1 MKRLSLP
8 VKYRKHGLHIW
19 CIKCKKIVTSSPCR
33 HAEDQRFQSRIHN
46 PVTKKQDCVRSY
58 GTRDPHEAFSMHQK
72 YKEDLKQNNFNI
84 PVSSQDSVQAEQPS
98 MIFLKAG
105 AQKYLDYIQDIGVPD
120 YKKKKLSKIY
130 ILDQTRYVERF
141 VKTVQKLEKK
151 ISNFP
156 VTSISQVHVAAF
168 DEDIRALD
176 QSERSYQAHIKGA
189 KYFIKYLIDEL
200 EIDMKNP
207 FDKVKLREIH
217 YTPEIIP
224 VEEFELLLSVVTPEN
239 GIGEKGKT
247 RVDTVNYYRPWLKKV
262 LIFGLLTGERLDGI
276 VLLQGKH
283 IDGNFLRIPN
293 WKVNRIQKADHYF
306 SYTPITADLAE
317 LLVEFNIS
325 NPEEYIIV
333 PEIKNRDNLKKFIS
347 KAFTH
352 YWKVTGLK
360 RKVTFKHLRKTYVT
374 RMASLIGE
382 KALYIKHGEDK
393 TAIKHY
399 LNKKEILDQ
408 TQNVKLY
415 EISGWLH
422 NTEHNTKT

>member
-8 VKYRKHGLHIW
+8 VKYRKHGLYIW
-19 CIKCKKIVTSSPCR
+19 CITCKKTVTSDPCK
-33 HAEDQRFQSRIHN
+33 HAEDQRFQSRIYN
-46 PVTKKQDCVRSY
+46 PITKRQDCINSY
-58 GTRDPHEAFSMHQK
+58 DTRDPQEAFSKHLEYQ
-72 YKEDLKQNNFNI
+72 DHLKKNNFNI
-84 PVSSQDSVQAEQPS
+84 RASNSTQTVQPS
-98 MIFLKAG
+98 ILFLKAA
-105 AQKYLDYIQDIGVPD
+105 AQKYLDYIQDIGVPE
-120 YKKKKLSKIY
+120 YEKKNLTKIY
-130 ILDQTRYVERF
+130 IIDQTRYVERF
-141 VKTVQKLEKK
+141 LKTVQKLEKK
-151 ISNFP
+151 ITNFP
-156 VTSISQVHVAAF
+156 ATSISQVHVAAF
-168 DEDIRALD
+168 DQYVRGLD

-224 VEEFELLLSVVTPEN
+224 VEEFELLLSVITPEN

-262 LIFGLLTGERLDGI
+262 LVFALLTGERLDGI

-317 LLVEFNIS
+317 LLLEFDIS

-382 KALYIKHGEDK
+382 KALFIKHGEDK

-399 LNKKEILDQ
+399 LNKKEILEQ

-415 EISGWLH
+415 EITEWLRK
-422 NTEHNTKT
+422 EKQD